1 MEYKVL
7 ITLDLKDVTDEQR
20 EEFYKE
26 LKEFSWSKIEELTTT
41 WECSFKD
48 SFSRSDVSKSVLFHM
63 QKAKQRSKITQVKYA
78 FQMDREEI
86 EVGNL

>member
-1 MEYKVL
+1 MGYKVL
-7 ITLDLKDVTDEQR
+7 VTLDLKNATDEQR
-20 EEFYKE
+20 EEFYTE
-26 LKEFSWSKIEELTTT
+26 LKEFNWFKIEKLTTT
-41 WECSFKD
+41 WTCSFKD

-86 EVGNL
+86 EAGNL